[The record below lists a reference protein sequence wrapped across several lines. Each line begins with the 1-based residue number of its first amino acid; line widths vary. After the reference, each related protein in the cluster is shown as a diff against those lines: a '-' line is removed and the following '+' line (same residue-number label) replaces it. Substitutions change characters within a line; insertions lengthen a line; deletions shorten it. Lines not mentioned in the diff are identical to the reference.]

1 MNNIVQ
7 DFAKYL
13 ESLTREQ
20 LIEQLDEIRFEEKC
34 DNDITVKEYFE
45 RESIYRFYTQDLD
58 LSLAC

>member
-13 ESLTREQ
+13 DSLSREQ
-20 LIEQLDEIRFEEKC
+20 LIEQLDAIRFEGKC
-34 DNDITVKEYFE
+34 NNDVTVKEYFE
-45 RESIYRFYTQDLD
+45 GKSIYGFYTQDLD